1 VGAQIKT
8 TYRRS
13 ASTAIVVS
21 AMGKTPTGGY
31 IKTYR
36 AIRQHPVWDLTPA
49 QYKVWTTILLMAN
62 FQEGDWWDGASR
74 VSIPPGSFVTS
85 EHHLAKESGRGITR
99 RIVQR
104 AIQSLIRLESI
115 SVKTRDKRYTEI
127 IVNNWPSYQCNGVD
141 SVQEEV
147 LARYKDGTSAVHNV
161 RRKEGKKE
169 RKIQEPSPRALPESA
184 IWPSPLALFLKYN
197 REATDNCPA
206 ITSVSPGRM
215 KKAQEYLAMF
225 PDEAWWTRTFRQYH
239 LSRFLN
245 GTEERT
251 NGHKGFQP
259 DLDWLLSKGK
269 TDGIENCVKVH
280 DGRYSDA

>member
-1 VGAQIKT
+1 MAT
-8 TYRRS
+8 RL
-13 ASTAIVVS
+13 
-21 AMGKTPTGGY
+21 
-31 IKTYR
+31 
-36 AIRQHPVWDLTPA
+36 VWI
-49 QYKVWTTILLMAN
+49 TILGYAN
-62 FQEGDWWDGASR
+62 FTEKEWLYKGTRVTVPSGTWITTQE
-74 VSIPPGSFVTS
+74 
-85 EHHLAKESGRGITR
+85 HLAELSGVSRKQVR
-99 RIVQR
+99 N
-104 AIQSLIRLESI
+104 AIKDLIALESI
-115 SVKTRDKRYTEI
+115 RANQRANRYTEI
-127 IVNNWPSYQCNGVD
+127 CIVNWPIYQSNEM
-141 SVQEEV
+141 QEGQPKGQERANQGPTKGQDV
-147 LARYKDGTSAVHNV
+147 I
-161 RRKEGKKE
+161 RKEGKKE
-169 RKIQEPSPRALPESA
+169 RKEQIPSPRSLPESA

-280 DGRYSDA
+280 DGRYTDG